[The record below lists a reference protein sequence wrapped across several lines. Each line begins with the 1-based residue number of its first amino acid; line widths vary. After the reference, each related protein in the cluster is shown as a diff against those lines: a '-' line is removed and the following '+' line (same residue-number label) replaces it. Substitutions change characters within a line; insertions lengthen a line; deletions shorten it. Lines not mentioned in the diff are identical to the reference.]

1 MTGAGRFM
9 DRDVSD
15 QKKENKMVNPRK
27 LSKLESI
34 AHWADERWAMACGVN
49 EYITETLDAAGLTVT
64 RTVEQYY
71 ADEFGKDSPEY
82 EDHHNDDE
90 FASMS
95 VWTVK
100 GSALI
105 KSIDDGLKRG
115 TLIENKKYEG
125 TFE

>member
-1 MTGAGRFM
+1 
-9 DRDVSD
+9 
-15 QKKENKMVNPRK
+15 
-27 LSKLESI
+27 
-34 AHWADERWAMACGVN
+34 MACGVN

-125 TFE
+125 TFEQALINMLTVNDNCLLYTSPSPRD